1 MKRFSKSSL
10 FPDVN
15 VWLALTYE
23 GHVHHSGARRWLAS
37 GGQDSR
43 LFFCRVTQL
52 SLLRLLTTEAVMGKE
67 VLNLKKAWHV
77 YDRWIKDHR
86 VALLPEPIGL
96 DRPFRRVSRSNQPS
110 PKDWA
115 DSYLAAF
122 AFSAE
127 LTLVTFDQALH
138 RRVTRSVLLSAE
150 V

>member
-1 MKRFSKSSL
+1 MRASTRSFL

-23 GHVHHSGARRWLAS
+23 RHVHHGVSKRWFVSLDDEA
-37 GGQDSR
+37 R

-52 SLLRLLTTEAVMGKE
+52 GLLRLLTTEAVMGSDE
-67 VLNLKKAWHV
+67 VMSQGDAWRT
-77 YDRWIKDHR
+77 YDRWFQDDR
-86 VALLPEPIGL
+86 LSFLAEPPEL
-96 DRPFRRVSRSNQPS
+96 EAAFRARSRLRRPA

-122 AFSAE
+122 ALVSD

-138 RRVTRSVLLSAE
+138 RKSHRAIRLE
-150 V
+150 